1 MRDGIIPAEKIN
13 LPADIARFYA
23 GNRRVDGAASGERA
37 AYDGE
42 GIPGGS
48 YRCCMALLSRAAE
61 SIFFGDDDQ
70 AARVGI
76 QPVDAA
82 ERADF
87 AFARIISRDG
97 VCKRIPLV
105 RGRRV
110 VLACLPALSIT
121 KKIFVPVTD
130 REGNL
135 LRKNGGAGSILL
147 QMKTEKVAGVKRF
160 IHMRPHAVQGGCR
173 GLFSLNV
180 PVSARNSR
188 DF

>member
-42 GIPGGS
+42 VFPADHTLLHGFAEQGGG
-48 YRCCMALLSRAAE
+48 E
-61 SIFFGDDDQ
+61 HIFGDDDQ

-87 AFARIISRDG
+87 AFCTVISRDG

-110 VLACLPALSIT
+110 YRHACRLVNHQ
-121 KKIFVPVTD
+121 KIFVLVTD

-147 QMKTEKVAGVKRF
+147 QMKTEKIAGVKRF
-160 IHMRPHAVQGGCR
+160 IHMHPHAVQEDAVVCF
-173 GLFSLNV
+173 L
-180 PVSARNSR
+180 
-188 DF
+188 

>member
-42 GIPGGS
+42 VFPADHTLLHGFAEQGGG
-48 YRCCMALLSRAAE
+48 E
-61 SIFFGDDDQ
+61 HIFGDDDQ

-87 AFARIISRDG
+87 AFCTVISRDG

-110 VLACLPALSIT
+110 YRHACRLVNHQ
-121 KKIFVPVTD
+121 KIFVLVTD

-160 IHMRPHAVQGGCR
+160 IHMRPHAVQEGAVVCF
-173 GLFSLNV
+173 L
-180 PVSARNSR
+180 
-188 DF
+188 

>member
-13 LPADIARFYA
+13 LPADIARLYA

-42 GIPGGS
+42 VFPADHTLLHGFAEQGGG
-48 YRCCMALLSRAAE
+48 E
-61 SIFFGDDDQ
+61 HIFGDDDQ
-70 AARVGI
+70 AARIGI

-87 AFARIISRDG
+87 AFCTVISRDG

-110 VLACLPALSIT
+110 YRHACRLVNHQ
-121 KKIFVPVTD
+121 KIFVLVTD

-160 IHMRPHAVQGGCR
+160 IHMRPHAVQEGAVVCF
-173 GLFSLNV
+173 L
-180 PVSARNSR
+180 
-188 DF
+188 

>member
-1 MRDGIIPAEKIN
+1 VRDGIIPAEKIN
-13 LPADIARFYA
+13 LPADIARLYA

-42 GIPGGS
+42 VFPADHTLLHGFAEQGGG
-48 YRCCMALLSRAAE
+48 E
-61 SIFFGDDDQ
+61 HIFGDDDQ

-87 AFARIISRDG
+87 AFCTVISRDG

-110 VLACLPALSIT
+110 YRHACRLVNHQ
-121 KKIFVPVTD
+121 KIFVLVTD

-160 IHMRPHAVQGGCR
+160 IHMRPHAVQEGAVVCF
-173 GLFSLNV
+173 L
-180 PVSARNSR
+180 
-188 DF
+188 

>member
-13 LPADIARFYA
+13 LPADIARLYA

-42 GIPGGS
+42 VFPADHTLLHGFAEQGGG
-48 YRCCMALLSRAAE
+48 E
-61 SIFFGDDDQ
+61 HIFGDDDQ

-87 AFARIISRDG
+87 AFCTVISRDG

-110 VLACLPALSIT
+110 YRHACRLVNHQ
-121 KKIFVPVTD
+121 KIFVLVTD

-160 IHMRPHAVQGGCR
+160 IHMRPHAVQEGAVVCF
-173 GLFSLNV
+173 L
-180 PVSARNSR
+180 
-188 DF
+188 

>member
-13 LPADIARFYA
+13 LPADIARLYA

-42 GIPGGS
+42 VFPADHTLLHGFAEQGGG
-48 YRCCMALLSRAAE
+48 E
-61 SIFFGDDDQ
+61 HIFGDDDQ

-87 AFARIISRDG
+87 AFCTVISRDG

-110 VLACLPALSIT
+110 YRHACRLVNHQ
-121 KKIFVPVTD
+121 KIFVLVTD

-135 LRKNGGAGSILL
+135 LRKNSGTGSILL

-160 IHMRPHAVQGGCR
+160 IHMRPHAVQEGAVVCF
-173 GLFSLNV
+173 L
-180 PVSARNSR
+180 
-188 DF
+188 

>member
-1 MRDGIIPAEKIN
+1 MRDGIISAEKIN

-42 GIPGGS
+42 VFPADHTLLHGFAEQGGG
-48 YRCCMALLSRAAE
+48 E
-61 SIFFGDDDQ
+61 HIFGDDDQ
-70 AARVGI
+70 AARVSI

-87 AFARIISRDG
+87 AFCTVISRDG

-110 VLACLPALSIT
+110 YRHACRLVNHQ
-121 KKIFVPVTD
+121 KIFVLVTD

-135 LRKNGGAGSILL
+135 LRK
-147 QMKTEKVAGVKRF
+147 MEVPEV
-160 IHMRPHAVQGGCR
+160 
-173 GLFSLNV
+173 FS
-180 PVSARNSR
+180 SR
-188 DF
+188 

>member
-1 MRDGIIPAEKIN
+1 VRDGIIPAEKIN

-42 GIPGGS
+42 VFPADHTLLHGFAEQGGG
-48 YRCCMALLSRAAE
+48 E
-61 SIFFGDDDQ
+61 HIFGDDDQ

-87 AFARIISRDG
+87 AFCTVISRDG

-110 VLACLPALSIT
+110 YRHACRLVNHQ
-121 KKIFVPVTD
+121 KIFVLVTD

-160 IHMRPHAVQGGCR
+160 IHMRPHAVQEGAVVCF
-173 GLFSLNV
+173 L
-180 PVSARNSR
+180 
-188 DF
+188 

>member
-1 MRDGIIPAEKIN
+1 M
-13 LPADIARFYA
+13 
-23 GNRRVDGAASGERA
+23 DGAASGERA

-42 GIPGGS
+42 VFPADHTLLHGFAEQGGG
-48 YRCCMALLSRAAE
+48 E
-61 SIFFGDDDQ
+61 HIFGDDDQ

-87 AFARIISRDG
+87 AFCTVISRDG

-110 VLACLPALSIT
+110 YRHACRLVNHQ
-121 KKIFVPVTD
+121 KIFVLVTD

-160 IHMRPHAVQGGCR
+160 IHMRPHAVQEGAVVCF
-173 GLFSLNV
+173 L
-180 PVSARNSR
+180 
-188 DF
+188 

>member
-13 LPADIARFYA
+13 LPADIARLYA

-42 GIPGGS
+42 VFPADHTLLHGFAEQGGG
-48 YRCCMALLSRAAE
+48 E
-61 SIFFGDDDQ
+61 HIFGDDDQ

-87 AFARIISRDG
+87 AFCTVISRDG

-110 VLACLPALSIT
+110 YRHACRLVNHQ
-121 KKIFVPVTD
+121 KIFVLVTD

-160 IHMRPHAVQGGCR
+160 IYMRPHAVQEGAVVCF
-173 GLFSLNV
+173 L
-180 PVSARNSR
+180 
-188 DF
+188 

>member
-13 LPADIARFYA
+13 LPADIARLYA

-42 GIPGGS
+42 VFPADHTLLHGFAEQGGG
-48 YRCCMALLSRAAE
+48 E
-61 SIFFGDDDQ
+61 HIFGDDDQ

-87 AFARIISRDG
+87 AFGTVISRDG

-110 VLACLPALSIT
+110 YRHACRLVNHQ
-121 KKIFVPVTD
+121 KIFVLVTD

-135 LRKNGGAGSILL
+135 LRKNRLKNTA
-147 QMKTEKVAGVKRF
+147 
-160 IHMRPHAVQGGCR
+160 
-173 GLFSLNV
+173 FSL
-180 PVSARNSR
+180 SGKSL
-188 DF
+188 